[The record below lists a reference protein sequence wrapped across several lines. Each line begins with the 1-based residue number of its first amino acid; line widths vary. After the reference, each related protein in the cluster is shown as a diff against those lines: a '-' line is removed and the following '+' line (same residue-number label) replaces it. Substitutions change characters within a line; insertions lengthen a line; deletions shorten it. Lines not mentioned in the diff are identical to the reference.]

1 MPLHAEQRPSDWI
14 RRFAP
19 LVAPGGRVL
28 DVACGAGRHTRLFA
42 ERGCAVV
49 AVDRE
54 PRLDPD
60 LQADARVDLRVAD
73 LEQGP
78 WPLTGE
84 RFDAVVVTNYLH
96 RPLFPHLL
104 AALAPGGVLLYETF
118 AVGNA
123 AFGKPG
129 NPAFLLAPRE
139 LLDAFATLRVIA
151 FEDGYEENP
160 RPAMVQRIAA
170 TRPAADGAEPTGKR
184 RAPPGLDRPAAVE
197 SPASLGRRTP
207 S

>member
-19 LVAPGGRVL
+19 LVAPGSRVL

-60 LQADARVDLRVAD
+60 LQVNARVDFRVAD

-84 RFDAVVVTNYLH
+84 GFDAVVVTNYLH
-96 RPLFPHLL
+96 RPLFPQLL

-129 NPAFLLAPRE
+129 NPAFLLAPGE
-139 LLDAFATLRVIA
+139 LLEAFTALRVIA
-151 FEDGYEENP
+151 FEDGFEATP
-160 RPAMVQRIAA
+160 RPAMVQRLAA
-170 TRPAADGAEPTGKR
+170 TRPAARGADWPDSV
-184 RAPPGLDRPAAVE
+184 ALRPA
-197 SPASLGRRTP
+197 
-207 S
+207 

>member
-1 MPLHAEQRPSDWI
+1 MSLHTEQRPSEWI

-28 DVACGAGRHTRLFA
+28 DVACGGGRHTRLFA

-60 LQADARVDLRVAD
+60 LQSNALVDLRMAD
-73 LEQGP
+73 LEQEP
-78 WPLTGE
+78 WPLGGE
-84 RFDAVVVTNYLH
+84 RFDAIVVTNYLH

-104 AALAPGGVLLYETF
+104 AALAPSGVLLYETF

-139 LLDAFATLRVIA
+139 LLDAFAALRVIA
-151 FEDGYEENP
+151 FEDGYEQAP

-170 TRPAADGAEPTGKR
+170 TRPAADGASRPESVALR
-184 RAPPGLDRPAAVE
+184 PG
-197 SPASLGRRTP
+197 
-207 S
+207 

>member
-1 MPLHAEQRPSDWI
+1 MLLHAEQRPSDWV

-19 LVAPGGRVL
+19 LVTPGARVL
-28 DVACGAGRHTRLFA
+28 DVACGGGRHTRLFV
-42 ERGCAVV
+42 ERGCTVV

-54 PRLDPD
+54 PRFDPD
-60 LQADARVDLRVAD
+60 LRAHPRVDLRVAD

-84 RFDAVVVTNYLH
+84 QFDAVVVTNYLH

-104 AALAPGGVLLYETF
+104 AALAPGAVLLYETF

-139 LLDAFATLRVIA
+139 LLDAFAALRVIA
-151 FEDGYEENP
+151 FEDGYEDSP

-170 TRPAADGAEPTGKR
+170 RGPAADGASRPESVALHPGYD
-184 RAPPGLDRPAAVE
+184 APRL
-197 SPASLGRRTP
+197 
-207 S
+207 

>member
-28 DVACGAGRHTRLFA
+28 DVACGGGRHTRLFV

-54 PRLDPD
+54 PSLDPL
-60 LQADARVDLRVAD
+60 LQAHPRVDLRVTD
-73 LEQGP
+73 LEQGH
-78 WPLTGE
+78 WPLAGE
-84 RFDAVVVTNYLH
+84 RFDAVVVANYLH

-139 LLDAFATLRVIA
+139 LLDAFTALRVIA
-151 FEDGYEENP
+151 FEDGFEAAP

-170 TRPAADGAEPTGKR
+170 TRLAAEGAGRPDSV
-184 RAPPGLDRPAAVE
+184 ALRPA
-197 SPASLGRRTP
+197 
-207 S
+207 

>member
-1 MPLHAEQRPSDWI
+1 MPLDAEQRPSDWI

-19 LVAPGGRVL
+19 IVAPGGRVL
-28 DVACGAGRHTRLFA
+28 DVACGGGRHTRLFVG
-42 ERGCAVV
+42 RGCAVV

-60 LQADARVDLRVAD
+60 LLSNARVHLRVAD

-78 WPLTGE
+78 WPLGSE
-84 RFDAVVVTNYLH
+84 RFDAIVVTNYLH

-139 LLDAFATLRVIA
+139 LLDAFAVLRVIA
-151 FEDGYEENP
+151 FEDGYEQAP

-170 TRPAADGAEPTGKR
+170 ARPAADGTSRPESVA
-184 RAPPGLDRPAAVE
+184 LRPA
-197 SPASLGRRTP
+197 
-207 S
+207 

>member
-19 LVAPGGRVL
+19 LVAKGGRVL
-28 DVACGAGRHTRLFA
+28 DVACGAGRHARLFA

-49 AVDRE
+49 AVDHE

-60 LQADARVDLRVAD
+60 LQAHARVDLRVAD

-123 AFGKPG
+123 AFGKPV

-139 LLDAFATLRVIA
+139 LLEAFATLRVIA
-151 FEDGYEENP
+151 FEDGFEENP
-160 RPAMVQRIAA
+160 RLAMVQRIAA
-170 TRPAADGAEPTGKR
+170 VRPAAGSA
-184 RAPPGLDRPAAVE
+184 DRPDSVALR
-197 SPASLGRRTP
+197 PA
-207 S
+207 

>member
-28 DVACGAGRHTRLFA
+28 DVACGAGRHARLFA
-42 ERGCAVV
+42 QRGCAVV

-60 LQADARVDLRVAD
+60 LQAHARVDLRVAD
-73 LEQGP
+73 LEQGS

-139 LLDAFATLRVIA
+139 LLEAFATLRVIA
-151 FEDGYEENP
+151 FEDGFEESP

-170 TRPAADGAEPTGKR
+170 VRPAAGGAERPDSV
-184 RAPPGLDRPAAVE
+184 ALRPA
-197 SPASLGRRTP
+197 
-207 S
+207 

>member
-1 MPLHAEQRPSDWI
+1 MPRHAEQRPSDWI

-28 DVACGAGRHTRLFA
+28 DVACGGGRHTRLFA

-60 LQADARVDLRVAD
+60 LQSSARVHVRAMD
-73 LEQGP
+73 LEQGE
-78 WPLTGE
+78 WPLGGE
-84 RFDAVVVTNYLH
+84 RFDAIVVTNYLH

-104 AALAPGGVLLYETF
+104 AALAPRGVLLYETF
-118 AVGNA
+118 AAGNA
-123 AFGKPG
+123 AFGKPA

-139 LLDAFATLRVIA
+139 LLDAFAALRVIA
-151 FEDGYEENP
+151 FEDGYEQFP
-160 RPAMVQRIAA
+160 RPAMVQRIVAA
-170 TRPAADGAEPTGKR
+170 RRAADGT
-184 RAPPGLDRPAAVE
+184 DRPDSVALR
-197 SPASLGRRTP
+197 PA
-207 S
+207 

>member
-1 MPLHAEQRPSDWI
+1 MPLHAEPRPSEWI

-28 DVACGAGRHTRLFA
+28 DVACGSGRHTRIFV

-54 PRLDPD
+54 PCLDPD
-60 LQADARVDLRVAD
+60 LLSNARVDLRVAD

-78 WPLTGE
+78 WPLGGE
-84 RFDAVVVTNYLH
+84 RFDAIVVTNYLH

-104 AALAPGGVLLYETF
+104 AALAPRGVLLYETF

-129 NPAFLLAPRE
+129 NPAFLLTPRE
-139 LLDAFATLRVIA
+139 LLDAFAALRVIA
-151 FEDGYEENP
+151 FEDGFEETP

-170 TRPAADGAEPTGKR
+170 RLPAADDIERPRGVA
-184 RAPPGLDRPAAVE
+184 LRPA
-197 SPASLGRRTP
+197 
-207 S
+207 

>member
-1 MPLHAEQRPSDWI
+1 MPLHADRRPSDWI

-28 DVACGAGRHTRLFA
+28 DVACGGGRHARLFA

-60 LQADARVDLRVAD
+60 LQAHARVDLRVMD
-73 LEQGP
+73 LEQGD
-78 WPLTGE
+78 WPLAGE
-84 RFDAVVVTNYLH
+84 RFDAIVVVNYLH

-118 AVGNA
+118 AAGNA
-123 AFGKPG
+123 AFGKPA
-129 NPAFLLAPRE
+129 NPAFLLAPGE
-139 LLDAFATLRVIA
+139 LLGAFAALRVIA
-151 FEDGYEENP
+151 FEDGYEATP
-160 RPAMVQRIAA
+160 RQAMVQRLAA
-170 TRPAADGAEPTGKR
+170 TRPAAGGA
-184 RAPPGLDRPAAVE
+184 DRPDRVALR
-197 SPASLGRRTP
+197 PA
-207 S
+207 

>member
-28 DVACGAGRHTRLFA
+28 DVACGSGRHTRLFL

-54 PRLDPD
+54 PRLAPI
-60 LQADARVDLRVAD
+60 LQAHARVDLRVAD
-73 LEQGP
+73 LEQGH

-139 LLDAFATLRVIA
+139 LLDAFAALRVIA
-151 FEDGYEENP
+151 FEDGFEETP
-160 RPAMVQRIAA
+160 RPAMVQRIVA
-170 TRPAADGAEPTGKR
+170 TRPAAVGA
-184 RAPPGLDRPAAVE
+184 DRPERVALR
-197 SPASLGRRTP
+197 PA
-207 S
+207 

>member
-1 MPLHAEQRPSDWI
+1 MAPHDEQRPSDWI

-28 DVACGAGRHTRLFA
+28 DVACGGGRHTRLFA

-49 AVDRE
+49 AIDRE
-54 PRLDPD
+54 PRLEPD
-60 LQADARVDLRVAD
+60 LKADARVDLRVAD

-139 LLDAFATLRVIA
+139 LLDAFAALRVIA
-151 FEDGYEENP
+151 FEDGFEESP

-170 TRPAADGAEPTGKR
+170 TRQAAGGA
-184 RAPPGLDRPAAVE
+184 DRPERVALR
-197 SPASLGRRTP
+197 PD
-207 S
+207 

>member
-1 MPLHAEQRPSDWI
+1 MPLHAEPRPSDWI

-28 DVACGAGRHTRLFA
+28 DVACGSGRHTRLFV

-54 PRLDPD
+54 PRLEPD
-60 LQADARVDLRVAD
+60 LLSNARVHLRVAD

-78 WPLTGE
+78 WPLGRD
-84 RFDAVVVTNYLH
+84 RFDAIVVTNYLH

-104 AALAPGGVLLYETF
+104 AALAPRGVLLYETF

-151 FEDGYEENP
+151 FEDGYEETP

-170 TRPAADGAEPTGKR
+170 RLPAADDIEPPHGV
-184 RAPPGLDRPAAVE
+184 ALRPA
-197 SPASLGRRTP
+197 
-207 S
+207 

>member
-1 MPLHAEQRPSDWI
+1 MPLHAEQRPSDWV
-14 RRFAP
+14 RRFAR

-60 LQADARVDLRVAD
+60 LKAHARVDFRLAD

-84 RFDAVVVTNYLH
+84 GFDAIIVTNYLH

-104 AALAPGGVLLYETF
+104 AALSTGGVLLYETF

-129 NPAFLLAPRE
+129 NPAFLLAPGE
-139 LLDAFATLRVIA
+139 LLEAFGVLRVIA
-151 FEDGYEENP
+151 FEDGFEETP

-170 TRPAADGAEPTGKR
+170 TRPAAGGA
-184 RAPPGLDRPAAVE
+184 DRPDKVALW
-197 SPASLGRRTP
+197 PA
-207 S
+207 

>member
-19 LVAPGGRVL
+19 LVAAGGRVL
-28 DVACGAGRHTRLFA
+28 DVACGAGRHARLFA
-42 ERGCAVV
+42 QRGCAVV

-60 LQADARVDLRVAD
+60 LQAHARVDLRVAD

-139 LLDAFATLRVIA
+139 LLEAFATLRVIA
-151 FEDGYEENP
+151 FEDGFEESP

-170 TRPAADGAEPTGKR
+170 VRPAAGGAERPDSV
-184 RAPPGLDRPAAVE
+184 ALRPA
-197 SPASLGRRTP
+197 
-207 S
+207 

>member
-1 MPLHAEQRPSDWI
+1 MSLHTEQRPSEWI

-19 LVAPGGRVL
+19 LVAPGSRVL
-28 DVACGAGRHTRLFA
+28 DVACGGGRHTRLFA

-49 AVDRE
+49 AVDLE

-60 LQADARVDLRVAD
+60 LQAHPRVDLRVAD

-78 WPLTGE
+78 WPLAGE

-96 RPLFPHLL
+96 RPLFAHLL
-104 AALAPGGVLLYETF
+104 AALAPGAVLLYETF

-123 AFGKPG
+123 VFGKPG

-139 LLDAFATLRVIA
+139 LLDAFAALRVIA
-151 FEDGYEENP
+151 FEDGFEASP
-160 RPAMVQRIAA
+160 RPALVQRIAA
-170 TRPAADGAEPTGKR
+170 TRPAADGIV
-184 RAPPGLDRPAAVE
+184 PPESVALRPA
-197 SPASLGRRTP
+197 
-207 S
+207 

>member
-1 MPLHAEQRPSDWI
+1 MPLHVEQRPSDWI

-49 AVDRE
+49 AVDRD

-60 LQADARVDLRVAD
+60 LQAHARVDLRVAD

-139 LLDAFATLRVIA
+139 LLEAFATLRVIA
-151 FEDGYEENP
+151 FEDGFDETP

-170 TRPAADGAEPTGKR
+170 TRQAAGAAD
-184 RAPPGLDRPAAVE
+184 
-197 SPASLGRRTP
+197 
-207 S
+207 

>member
-1 MPLHAEQRPSDWI
+1 MPLHAEQLPSDWI

-28 DVACGAGRHTRLFA
+28 DVACGGGRHTRLFA

-60 LQADARVDLRVAD
+60 LRGHARIDQRVAD

-78 WPLTGE
+78 WPLAGE

-96 RPLFPHLL
+96 RPLLPHLL
-104 AALAPGGVLLYETF
+104 AALAPGAVLLYETF

-123 AFGKPG
+123 AYGKPG

-139 LLDAFATLRVIA
+139 LLDAFAALRVIA
-151 FEDGYEENP
+151 FEDGYEANP

-170 TRPAADGAEPTGKR
+170 TRPSADDTGR
-184 RAPPGLDRPAAVE
+184 PERVALRPA
-197 SPASLGRRTP
+197 
-207 S
+207 

>member
-1 MPLHAEQRPSDWI
+1 MSLHAEQRPSDWI

-28 DVACGAGRHTRLFA
+28 DVACGGGRHTRLFA

-60 LQADARVDLRVAD
+60 LLASARVHPRVAD
-73 LEQGP
+73 LERDP
-78 WPLTGE
+78 WPLGDE
-84 RFDAVVVTNYLH
+84 RFDAIVVTNYLH

-104 AALAPGGVLLYETF
+104 AALAPRGVLLYETF
-118 AVGNA
+118 ADGNA
-123 AFGKPG
+123 VFGKPS

-139 LLDAFATLRVIA
+139 LLDAFAALRVIA
-151 FEDGYEENP
+151 FEDGFEQNP

-170 TRPAADGAEPTGKR
+170 ARLAPDDAGRPECLA
-184 RAPPGLDRPAAVE
+184 LRPD
-197 SPASLGRRTP
+197 
-207 S
+207 

>member
-1 MPLHAEQRPSDWI
+1 MPLHAEQQPSDWI

-28 DVACGAGRHTRLFA
+28 DVACGGGRHTRLFV
-42 ERGCAVV
+42 ERGCTVV

-54 PRLDPD
+54 PRVDPD
-60 LQADARVDLRVAD
+60 LQAHSRVDLRVAD

-78 WPLTGE
+78 WPLAGE

-104 AALAPGGVLLYETF
+104 AALAPGAVLLYETF
-118 AVGNA
+118 AAGNA

-139 LLDAFATLRVIA
+139 LLDAFAALRVIA
-151 FEDGYEENP
+151 FEDGYAESP

-170 TRPAADGAEPTGKR
+170 RRPAADGASRPESV
-184 RAPPGLDRPAAVE
+184 ALRPA
-197 SPASLGRRTP
+197 
-207 S
+207 

>member
-1 MPLHAEQRPSDWI
+1 MPLHAEQRPSDWV

-19 LVAPGGRVL
+19 LVPPGSRVF

-60 LQADARVDLRVAD
+60 LQVHVRVDLRVAD
-73 LEQGP
+73 LEQGS

-123 AFGKPG
+123 AFGKPV

-139 LLDAFATLRVIA
+139 LLEACATLRVIA
-151 FEDGYEENP
+151 FEDGFEETP

-170 TRPAADGAEPTGKR
+170 TRPAGAG
-184 RAPPGLDRPAAVE
+184 ADRPDCVALR
-197 SPASLGRRTP
+197 PA
-207 S
+207 

>member
-1 MPLHAEQRPSDWI
+1 MPLHADQRPSDWI
-14 RRFAP
+14 RRFAS
-19 LVAPGGRVL
+19 LVPAGARIL

-42 ERGCAVV
+42 ARGCAVV

-54 PRLDPD
+54 PCLDAD
-60 LQADARVDLRVAD
+60 LRAGARVDHRVAD
-73 LEQGP
+73 LEQGS

-84 RFDAVVVTNYLH
+84 RFEAVVVTNYLH

-104 AALAPGGVLLYETF
+104 AAVAPGGLLLYETF

-139 LLDAFATLRVIA
+139 LLDVFGAELRVIA
-151 FEDGYEENP
+151 FEDGYEETP

-170 TRPAADGAEPTGKR
+170 RRPTADGTE
-184 RAPPGLDRPAAVE
+184 RPE
-197 SPASLGRRTP
+197 SVALRP